1 MGLERRPGPV
11 GGQVQ
16 DERGAGEAVADRGEG
31 ALPAFPGGAFARP
44 QREVRVLDRQGFE
57 LRRAVPGVGTVG
69 LDEFA
74 HQDGGGPAVEGDVV
88 DDDLEQPLLVADREQ
103 RGGQQPSGD
112 QVEPGAGVPEQGRV
126 ELRRGPGGTV
136 LHGTVLQGTVLDG
149 HRDRPGGDDALARPL
164 GPGDESGAQRLVAV
178 HDRGQ
183 RTFQGGVVH
192 GAADPDRD
200 GDVEGGVARVE
211 LVLEVEALL
220 RRAERDQLQARVA
233 GAQPAGRVRCELL
246 GAQSGEERGAG
257 VRRHLLGG
265 LTDGLGHRT
274 PSFRG
279 SAEASAAGCDG
290 DDGEVDGDWLS
301 R

>member
-31 ALPAFPGGAFARP
+31 ALLAFPGGAFACP
-44 QREVRVLDRQGFE
+44 EREVRVLDRQGFE
-57 LRRAVPGVGTVG
+57 LRRAVPGVGAVG

-88 DDDLEQPLLVADREQ
+88 DDDLEQPLLAADREQ
-103 RGGQQPSGD
+103 RGGQQASGD

-126 ELRRGPGGTV
+126 ELRRGLPVVRRGA
-136 LHGTVLQGTVLDG
+136 VLDG

-164 GPGDESGAQRLVAV
+164 GAGHEGGAQRLVAV
-178 HDRGQ
+178 HDHGQ
-183 RTFQGGVVH
+183 GAFQGGVVH
-192 GAADPDRD
+192 RAADPDRD
-200 GDVEGGVARVE
+200 GDVEGRVARVE
-211 LVLEVEALL
+211 HVLEVEALL